1 MFKQL
6 EQRLRS
12 PCLQRLRDGLNA
24 FATPLFDLLIRL
36 YIAEIFLRAGWLKIR
51 AWDNTLDLFAYVYQ
65 VPILPPDW
73 AAVMGTA
80 GELILPIF
88 LILGLGGR
96 FAALGLFV
104 MNLVAAYSFPDIS
117 DLGLQDHVLWGALL
131 LVTFFHGA
139 GRFSVDAYWI
149 SRQATRA

>member
-1 MFKQL
+1 MCR
-6 EQRLRS
+6 RLKNLLCH
-12 PCLQRLRDGLNA
+12 PCLQRLNGGLNT
-24 FATPLFDLLIRL
+24 FVTPLFDLLIRL

-65 VPILPPDW
+65 VPVLPPQW
-73 AAVMGTA
+73 AAIMGTA

-117 DLGLQDHVLWGALL
+117 ELGLQDHVLWGALL

-139 GRFSVDAYWI
+139 GRFSVDAYWM
-149 SRQATRA
+149 SRQMPRP

>member
-1 MFKQL
+1 MCRQL
-6 EQRLRS
+6 KNLLCH
-12 PCLQRLRDGLNA
+12 PCLQRLHSGLNT
-24 FATPLFDLLIRL
+24 FITPLFDLLIRC

-65 VPILPPDW
+65 VPLLPPYW
-73 AAVMGTA
+73 AAVLGTA

-104 MNLVAAYSFPDIS
+104 MNVVAAYSFPDIS
-117 DLGLQDHVLWGALL
+117 ELGLQDHVLWGALL
-131 LVTFFHGA
+131 LVVFFHGA
-139 GRFSVDAYWI
+139 GRFSVDAYWMA
-149 SRQATRA
+149 RQTART